1 MHDIDW
7 TAVGKAAATVVG
19 SIVCGL
25 VLAGIFITSKINDNL
40 NGLNSGRLS
49 GDGENDTPISGAYE

>member
-7 TAVGKAAATVVG
+7 TAIGKAAATVIG

-25 VLAGIFITSKINDNL
+25 VLAAMVLAKKINDQM